1 MKVKILTPIR
11 IDGKRQIPDAVID
24 VPAFTALDLV
34 NRGCAEPVLT
44 GRAPLPDHG
53 RNAARLAGWV
63 SSAAV

>member
-34 NRGCAEPVLT
+34 NRGCAEPVIEPKPD
-44 GRAPLPDHG
+44 GEPDPDAPP
-53 RNAARLAGWV
+53 AK
-63 SSAAV
+63 